1 MLKVVAGIE
10 TAAGHERISGA
21 DGCRIS
27 ESNTYVVIII
37 LFQKGIGKGAEDV
50 SAVVV
55 PVFGHESRGN
65 LFELIG
71 KTIIL
76 AGHVKSLLQSRRN
89 TIKMLLTIF
98 PKIRAARVHS
108 APRVRNIKDIFQSRI
123 VAGGIYECNACRT
136 SPHITAHLFVPE
148 VIIRAS
154 RCIGFLCKDHELF
167 MERVLIQAS
176 RSFQKGS
183 PFSKTAGDLFC
194 GVVCELRVKIQL
206 ARHLHPPH

>member
-37 LFQKGIGKGAEDV
+37 LFQKGIGKDAEDV
-50 SAVVV
+50 PAVVV
-55 PVFGHESRGN
+55 PVFGHEPGGN

-71 KTIIL
+71 KTVP
-76 AGHVKSLLQSRRN
+76 AGHIKSLLQRRRN
-89 TIKMLLTIF
+89 TIKMLLTVF
-98 PKIRAARVHS
+98 PKIRAARVLS
-108 APRVRNIKDIFQSRI
+108 AARVSHIKDVFQPRI
-123 VAGGIYECNACRT
+123 VAGGIYECNTCRT
-136 SPHITAHLFVPE
+136 APDIAPHLFVPE
-148 VIIRAS
+148 VIIRTS
-154 RCIGFLCKDHELF
+154 RCIGLLCEDHELL

-206 ARHLHPPH
+206 TRHLHPPH

>member
-21 DGCRIS
+21 DGCSIS
-27 ESNTYVVIII
+27 VSSAYVVIII
-37 LFQKGIGKGAEDV
+37 LFQKGIGKDAEDV
-50 SAVVV
+50 PAVVV
-55 PVFGHESRGN
+55 PVFGHEPGGN

-71 KTIIL
+71 KTVP
-76 AGHVKSLLQSRRN
+76 AGHIKSLLQRRRN

-98 PKIRAARVHS
+98 PKIRAARVLS
-108 APRVRNIKDIFQSRI
+108 AARVSHIKDVFQPRI

-136 SPHITAHLFVPE
+136 APDIAPHLLVPE

-154 RCIGFLCKDHELF
+154 RCIGLLCEDHELL

-176 RSFQKGS
+176 CSFQK
-183 PFSKTAGDLFC
+183 
-194 GVVCELRVKIQL
+194 
-206 ARHLHPPH
+206 